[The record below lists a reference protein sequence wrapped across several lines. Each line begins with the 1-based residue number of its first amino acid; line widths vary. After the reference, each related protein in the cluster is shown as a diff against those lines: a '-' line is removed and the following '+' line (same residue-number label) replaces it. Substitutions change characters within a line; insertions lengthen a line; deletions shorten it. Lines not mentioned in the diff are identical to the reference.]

1 MVSASEDPE
10 EQRAD
15 ARERWET
22 AAPRWEDRVGGFLDG
37 TLALAHWMVDALAP
51 QPGQTVLEL
60 AAGRGDVGFL
70 AAELLQLGGRLICTD
85 GAEAMVAVAEAH
97 GRALGLTNVEYKP
110 MELEWVDAKLATLDG
125 ILCRHG
131 YQHAVDP
138 EAAFREARR
147 VLKPRAKLVIAVWS
161 AAAENPW
168 LSAINTAAESL
179 GLAEPPAPGAPG
191 AFALS
196 DPQRL
201 SELLQDAG
209 FDTPTIDPIDLTFTA
224 PSADDWF
231 ETLRAMSST
240 LQPLLEGLAPADH
253 YKFRDAVDAAWAPF
267 AQPDGSVEI
276 PGRALGAV
284 AEA

>member
-1 MVSASEDPE
+1 VIDENDPE
-10 EQRAD
+10 EQRAN
-15 ARERWET
+15 ARERWEA

-37 TLALAHWMVDALAP
+37 TLPLAHWMVDALAP
-51 QPGQTVLEL
+51 QPGQRVLEL

-70 AAELLQLGGRLICTD
+70 AAELLQPGGELISTD
-85 GAEAMVAVAEAH
+85 GAEAMVEVARQRGEQ
-97 GRALGLTNVEYKP
+97 LGLTNVEYKP
-110 MELEWVDAKLATLDG
+110 MELEWVDAKLASLDG

-147 VLKPRAKLVIAVWS
+147 VLKPGAKLVLSVWS
-161 AAAENPW
+161 APDENPW

-179 GLAEPPAPGAPG
+179 GLQEPTAPDAPG

-201 SELLQDAG
+201 ADLIEDAG
-209 FDTPTIDPIDLTFTA
+209 LDAPTIEPIDLTFKA
-224 PSADDWF
+224 PSADAWF

-240 LQPLLEGLAPADH
+240 LQPLLETLTPADH
-253 YKFRDAVDAAWAPF
+253 YNFRDAVDAIWAPF
-267 AQPDGSVEI
+267 THDDGSVEI
-276 PGRALGAV
+276 PGRSLGVV

>member
-1 MVSASEDPE
+1 MTDENDPE
-10 EQRAD
+10 EQRAN
-15 ARERWET
+15 ARERWEA

-37 TLALAHWMVDALAP
+37 TLPLAHWMVDALAP
-51 QPGQTVLEL
+51 QPGQRVLEL

-70 AAELLQLGGRLICTD
+70 AAELLQPGGELISTD
-85 GAEAMVAVAEAH
+85 GAEAMVEVARQRGEQ
-97 GRALGLTNVEYKP
+97 LGLTNVEYKP
-110 MELEWVDAKLATLDG
+110 MELEWADAKLASLDG

-147 VLKPRAKLVIAVWS
+147 VLKPGAKLVLSVWS
-161 AAAENPW
+161 APDENPW

-179 GLAEPPAPGAPG
+179 GLQEPTPADAPG

-201 SELLQDAG
+201 TDLLEDAG
-209 FDTPTIDPIDLTFTA
+209 FDTPTIEPIDFTFKA
-224 PSADDWF
+224 PTTDAWF

-240 LQPLLEGLAPADH
+240 LQPLLDGLAPADH
-253 YKFRDAVDAAWAPF
+253 YKFRDAVDAIWAPF
-267 AQPDGSVEI
+267 THDDGSVEI
-276 PGRALGAV
+276 PGRSRGAV

>member
-1 MVSASEDPE
+1 MSDPEDPE

-15 ARERWET
+15 ARERWEA

-37 TLALAHWMVDALAP
+37 TLPLAHWMVDALAP
-51 QPGQTVLEL
+51 QPGQKVLEL

-70 AAELLQLGGRLICTD
+70 AAERLLPGGELISTD

-97 GRALGLTNVEYKP
+97 GKALGLTNVEYKP

-125 ILCRHG
+125 ILSRHG

-147 VLKPRAKLVIAVWS
+147 VLKPGAKLVIAVWS
-161 AAAENPW
+161 APDENPW
-168 LSAINTAAESL
+168 LSAINAAAESL
-179 GLAEPPAPGAPG
+179 GLAEPPAPDAPG

-201 SELLQDAG
+201 ADLLEDAG
-209 FDTPTIDPIDLTFTA
+209 FDTPTIEPVDLTFTA
-224 PSADDWF
+224 PSPDDWF

-253 YKFRDAVDAAWAPF
+253 YKFRDAVDAAWLPYV
-267 AQPDGSVEI
+267 QPDGSVAI
-276 PGRALGAV
+276 PGRAFGAV

>member
-1 MVSASEDPE
+1 VSNDPE
-10 EQRAD
+10 EQRAA

-37 TLALAHWMVDALAP
+37 TLPLAHWMVEALAP

-70 AAELLQLGGRLICTD
+70 AAELLQPGGTLISTD
-85 GAEAMVAVAEAH
+85 GAEAMVEVARQRGE
-97 GRALGLTNVEYKP
+97 ALGLTNVEYKP
-110 MELEWVDAKLATLDG
+110 MELEWVDAKLASLDG

-147 VLKPRAKLVIAVWS
+147 VLKPGAKLVIAVWT
-161 AAAENPW
+161 AADENLW

-179 GLAEPPAPGAPG
+179 GLQEPAAPGAPG

-201 SELLQDAG
+201 TDLIEDAG
-209 FDTPTIDPIDLTFTA
+209 LDAPAIEPIDLTFRA
-224 PSADDWF
+224 PSADAWF
-231 ETLRAMSST
+231 ETLRAMSSS
-240 LQPLLEGLAPADH
+240 LQPLLDGLAPADH
-253 YKFRDAVDAAWAPF
+253 YKFRDAIDALWAPF
-267 AQPDGSVEI
+267 TQPDGSVAI
-276 PGRALGAV
+276 PGRSLGVV

>member
-1 MVSASEDPE
+1 VSDENDPE

-15 ARERWET
+15 ARERWEN

-37 TLALAHWMVDALAP
+37 TLPLAHWMVDALAP
-51 QPGQTVLEL
+51 RPGQRVLEL

-70 AAELLQLGGRLICTD
+70 AAELLVPGGTLISSD
-85 GAEAMVAVAEAH
+85 GAEAMVKVAEAH
-97 GRALGLTNVEYKP
+97 GAQLGLTNVEYKP
-110 MELEWVDAKLATLDG
+110 MELEWVDAKLASLDG

-147 VLKPRAKLVIAVWS
+147 VLKPGAKLVLAVWS
-161 AAAENPW
+161 TAEENLW
-168 LSAINTAAESL
+168 LSAINTAAEDL
-179 GLAEPPAPGAPG
+179 GLQEPAAPDTPG

-201 SELLQDAG
+201 ADLIEDAG
-209 FDTPTIDPIDLTFTA
+209 LDAPTIEPVDLTFTA

-231 ETLRAMSST
+231 ETLRAMSSS
-240 LQPLLEGLAPADH
+240 LQPLLDGLAPADH
-253 YKFRDAVDAAWAPF
+253 YRFRDAVDAAWAPF
-267 AQPDGSVEI
+267 TQPDGTVAI
-276 PGRALGAV
+276 PGRSLGVV

>member
-1 MVSASEDPE
+1 VIDPE
-10 EQRAD
+10 EERVN
-15 ARERWET
+15 ARERWEA

-37 TLALAHWMVDALAP
+37 MLPLAHAMVDALAP
-51 QPGQTVLEL
+51 QPGQRVLEL

-70 AAELLQLGGRLICTD
+70 AAELLVPGGTLICSD
-85 GAEAMVAVAEAH
+85 GAEAMVKVAEAH

-110 MELEWVDAKLATLDG
+110 MELEWVDEKLATLDG

-147 VLKPRAKLVIAVWS
+147 VLKPGARLVLAVWS
-161 AAAENPW
+161 APEDNPW
-168 LSAINTAAESL
+168 LAAIGTAAHQL
-179 GLAEPPAPGAPG
+179 GLAEPDTPDQPG

-196 DPQRL
+196 PPG
-201 SELLQDAG
+201 LLADLLENAG
-209 FDTPTIDPIDLTFTA
+209 FDEPTIEPVDLTFTA
-224 PSADDWF
+224 PSGDDWW

-240 LQPLLEGLAPADH
+240 LQPLLDGLTPADH
-253 YKFRDAVDAAWAPF
+253 YKLRDAVDTLWAPF
-267 AQPDGSVEI
+267 TAADGSVAI
-276 PGRALGAV
+276 PGRSLAVV

>member
-1 MVSASEDPE
+1 VTDPE
-10 EQRAD
+10 EERAN
-15 ARERWET
+15 ARERWEN

-37 TLALAHWMVDALAP
+37 MLPLAHAMVDALAP
-51 QPGQTVLEL
+51 QPGQRVLEL

-70 AAELLQLGGRLICTD
+70 AAELLVPGGTLICSD
-85 GAEAMVAVAEAH
+85 GAEAMVKVAEAH

-110 MELEWVDAKLATLDG
+110 MELEWVDEKLATLDG

-147 VLKPRAKLVIAVWS
+147 VLKPGAKLVLSVWS
-161 AAAENPW
+161 PAGENPW
-168 LSAINTAAESL
+168 LSAISTAAIDL
-179 GLAEPPAPGAPG
+179 GLQQPPAPGTHG
-191 AFALS
+191 AFALA

-201 SELLQDAG
+201 SDLLEDAG
-209 FDTPTIDPIDLTFTA
+209 FDAPAIEPVDLTFTA
-224 PSADDWF
+224 PSGDDWF

-240 LQPLLEGLAPADH
+240 LQPLLDGLTPADH
-253 YKFRDAVDAAWAPF
+253 YKFRDAVDAIWAPY
-267 AQPDGSVEI
+267 AQPDGTVAI
-276 PGRALGAV
+276 PGRSLAAV

>member
-1 MVSASEDPE
+1 MSSSSDDPE
-10 EQRAD
+10 EQRAA

-22 AAPRWEDRVGGFLDG
+22 AAPRWEDRVGGFLDA
-37 TLALAHWMVDALAP
+37 TLPLAHWMVDALAP
-51 QPGQTVLEL
+51 QPGQTILEL

-70 AAELLQLGGRLICTD
+70 AAELLQPGGQLISTD
-85 GAEAMVAVAEAH
+85 GAEAMVEVAKQH
-97 GRALGLTNVEYKP
+97 GQQLGLTNVEYKP
-110 MELEWVDAKLATLDG
+110 MELEWVDAKLASLDG

-147 VLKPRAKLVIAVWS
+147 VLKPGAKLVIAVWS
-161 AAAENPW
+161 TPDENPW

-179 GLAEPPAPGAPG
+179 GLQEPAAPDAPG

-196 DPQRL
+196 DSQRL
-201 SELLQDAG
+201 ADLIEDAG
-209 FDTPTIDPIDLTFTA
+209 LDAPEITPIDLTFTA

-231 ETLRAMSST
+231 ETLRAMSSS
-240 LQPLLEGLAPADH
+240 LQPLLDGLAPADH
-253 YKFRDAVDAAWAPF
+253 YKFRDAVDALWAPY
-267 AQPDGSVEI
+267 AQPDGSVRI
-276 PGRALGAV
+276 PGRSLGAV